1 MITLKESQIKIIHEL
16 EAEFG
21 SITNVN
27 ESNDKLIE
35 LRKSFGASSSRQIS
49 KKIIDDIH
57 KYTIKPELQTTDKTV
72 VEVSEMLANGY
83 NKFDIMRVM
92 RLSEGTV
99 ASIIQKNKLRKNG
112 GVWTVIDGKTYEN
125 RNQKMLKN
133 MIHEQTKMTW
143 SKMNELPYYQIID
156 TRKAVL
162 VGDE

>member
-1 MITLKESQIKIIHEL
+1 
-16 EAEFG
+16 
-21 SITNVN
+21 
-27 ESNDKLIE
+27 
-35 LRKSFGASSSRQIS
+35 
-49 KKIIDDIH
+49 
-57 KYTIKPELQTTDKTV
+57 
-72 VEVSEMLANGY
+72 
-83 NKFDIMRVM
+83 MRVM
-92 RLSEGTV
+92 RLSEGTI